1 MIHKFRK
8 ASANSLI
15 AAESN
20 RVTQIVLQLAR
31 RLSAP
36 RQPKTRSGTTA
47 LEQESIRF
55 GPILPIMGNKI
66 QPLVFSCF
74 KANLAPARSAEK
86 DLLC

>member
-31 RLSAP
+31 RLAAP
-36 RQPKTRSGTTA
+36 RRPKTRSGITA
-47 LEQESIRF
+47 LEQEGIHF
-55 GPILPIMGNKI
+55 GLVLSIMGNKI
-66 QPLVFSCF
+66 QPMVFSCF